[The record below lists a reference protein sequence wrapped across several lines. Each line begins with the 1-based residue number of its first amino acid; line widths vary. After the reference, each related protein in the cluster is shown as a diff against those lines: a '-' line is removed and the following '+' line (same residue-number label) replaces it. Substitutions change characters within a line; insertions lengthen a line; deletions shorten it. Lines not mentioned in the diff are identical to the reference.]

1 MSGCCF
7 PDHTH
12 IPRPAIFSPAH
23 SLRAKKMT
31 KKKLLFYIFSLLLL
45 LLSPSLV
52 SSCLTDA
59 DCVSSQVRDTVAY
72 GGVCEFEGNET
83 INSTTTT
90 TNSTTT
96 NTTGVCS
103 CNSTLPSDCFEVSGG
118 VCSLT
123 KCGEYTNTT
132 EECRLGRRSKT
143 TALLLSIF
151 LINFGAANFY
161 VAQYA
166 YAIPQIIIG
175 LLLCVFQVGSCATT
189 CARSDKE
196 KTSIPCFLCCSI
208 NSVLSLTIFAWW
220 IADIVIFA
228 TDKRTDGDGCPLY

>member
-1 MSGCCF
+1 
-7 PDHTH
+7 
-12 IPRPAIFSPAH
+12 
-23 SLRAKKMT
+23 MT

-83 INSTTTT
+83 INSTT
-90 TNSTTT
+90 TTT

-175 LLLCVFQVGSCATT
+175 LLLCVFQIGSCAAT